1 MIVLGIGSSIEP
13 KENYLKLAICELS
26 NNDNIE
32 VIKISKVYK
41 TFAWGGVAK
50 NEFLNICVLINF
62 LGTATELLSIIQNI
76 EKKLGRV
83 RKEHWGDRTID
94 IDILLFNDEVINS
107 EILVIPHK
115 YITERNFV
123 LCPLIDV
130 VGDIVINNE
139 KLSYWLSNI
148 EDYIEECSNIFLKG

>member
-13 KENYLKLAICELS
+13 KENYLKLAIDELNS
-26 NNDNIE
+26 DESIE
-32 VIKISKVYK
+32 VVKISKVYK

-50 NEFLNICVLINF
+50 NEFLNMCVLINF

-94 IDILLFNDEVINS
+94 IDILLFNDEVINR
-107 EILVIPHK
+107 EILIVPHK
-115 YITERNFV
+115 YITQRNFV
-123 LCPLIDV
+123 LCPLIDL
-130 VGDIVINNE
+130 VGDIVVNNE
-139 KLSYWLSNI
+139 KLSYWLSKIDEQI
-148 EDYIEECSNIFLKG
+148 EIYNDNFLRG